1 MEGSLSQSRFDS
13 YVKLQ
18 RELLAVE
25 RKKGPELR
33 AAEKKKWK
41 KLGHMGKEIRSMKER
56 GL

>member
-1 MEGSLSQSRFDS
+1 M
-13 YVKLQ
+13 KLQ